1 MDHPLADQLS
11 SSVYK
16 ARGRQVTRVR
26 LDDQIIHVAQG
37 FHPMHIEYA
46 KNVHIRLDLE
56 QVLRGLLSALY
67 EPCEDWRIRRRQ
79 HYEGEIDEAAKEV
92 ITRMTA
98 FLDSITDYRRAQR
111 RAASFGTVTPRLG
124 HYSTPRWTDFK
135 DKVRS
140 FVDILLPVT
149 S

>member
-1 MDHPLADQLS
+1 
-11 SSVYK
+11 
-16 ARGRQVTRVR
+16 
-26 LDDQIIHVAQG
+26 
-37 FHPMHIEYA
+37 MHIEYA
-46 KNVHIRLDLE
+46 KNVHNRLDLE

-67 EPCEDWRIRRRQ
+67 EPCEGWRIRRRQ